1 MTVIVICQHLVLF
14 QVQHLEE
21 LCFTLSL
28 LCGQQTVV
36 VLAFEERPGMEGWR
50 DTANTHGLREE
61 KVCCFEAGASLNA
74 QYCASWQFAACS
86 DNVVVHELGVTRGWH
101 FLHLPFCADT
111 HEFFTS
117 RLAV

>member
-1 MTVIVICQHLVLF
+1 MTVILICQHLVPWRSLL

-50 DTANTHGLREE
+50 DTANAHGLREE
-61 KVCCFEAGASLNA
+61 KVCCFEAGASFNA
-74 QYCASWQFAACS
+74 QDCASWQFAACCN
-86 DNVVVHELGVTRGWH
+86 NVVVHEQH
-101 FLHLPFCADT
+101 FLPLPFCADT
-111 HEFFTS
+111 HEFLTS